1 MNYEV
6 EYLDG
11 PRYIDGVNID
21 ADIVASHPVVTRRE
35 IADPVN
41 DGSLGIP
48 TYVPGSTNKDG
59 SPF

>member
-1 MNYEV
+1 MNPEI

-11 PRYIDGVNID
+11 PRYIDGINID
-21 ADIVASHPVVTRRE
+21 ADIVAAHPVITRRE

-41 DGSLGIP
+41 DGSLGTP
-48 TYVPGSTNKDG
+48 TYAPGSTNKDG

>member
-1 MNYEV
+1 MGEI

-11 PRYIDGVNID
+11 PRYIDGINID
-21 ADIVASHPVVTRRE
+21 ADIIAAHPDITIRQVS
-35 IADPVN
+35 DPVN
-41 DGSLGIP
+41 DGSLGVP